1 MAAATE
7 GRPVETG
14 TDVAIVIPAMNEAA
28 ALRPLADNLNR
39 LNPRPAEIVLVDGAS
54 TDGTAELARHLGFHV
69 LDAEPGRARQINRG
83 VASLAIRFVCVLHA
97 DTQLPADAIA
107 VIRRTMID
115 RSVALA
121 SFVPLF
127 RGAKTRWLS
136 TLHGWL
142 KTWYGPLFFRP
153 RLFVRGAR
161 LLFGDHAMFFRRE
174 DFLVVG
180 GCNPDAVLME
190 DAELCIAMSRLGRVR
205 LVHRFVITSD
215 RRMAQWGELRAN
227 WIALK
232 IGISWALGRTENI
245 ARDYPHIR

>member
-1 MAAATE
+1 MPTRSSRLDHAVAVDAA
-7 GRPVETG
+7 R
-14 TDVAIVIPAMNEAA
+14 VAEDLVRTLVLPPA
-28 ALRPLADNLNR
+28 L
-39 LNPRPAEIVLVDGAS
+39 
-54 TDGTAELARHLGFHV
+54 
-69 LDAEPGRARQINRG
+69 
-83 VASLAIRFVCVLHA
+83 
-97 DTQLPADAIA
+97 
-107 VIRRTMID
+107 
-115 RSVALA
+115 
-121 SFVPLF
+121 
-127 RGAKTRWLS
+127 
-136 TLHGWL
+136 
-142 KTWYGPLFFRP
+142 
-153 RLFVRGAR
+153 VRGAR

-245 ARDYPHIR
+245 ARDYPTSAEHHGCFRRGYGWSRSIGVDLSACANS